1 MGALRQYTR
10 AAAILAAFCC
20 ALAAAGCQIFPDK
33 LHQPVYHNPFPQLH
47 KVAIL
52 PFYNQ
57 SAEPTVDG
65 EAMAMAYYNELQTIQ
80 GFEVMPV
87 GVAKR
92 MLDASGFEP
101 RTAQDFQRLA
111 RLMNVDAVIIGSVT
125 EYTPYY
131 PPRLGLSVDWYA
143 ANPSF
148 HPVPAGYG
156 LPWGTAEEEYIPS
169 TLVTEAEFSLAKEQ
183 LKTQTP
189 EIPPEENRA
198 QADVSPAFHE
208 EIAVNELRAGEDAK
222 PPAGGKSPVQS
233 PKGQTQAPGV
243 KGIVAESPSDLPADW
258 PDPRGFIPP
267 APTPTRPAPRPQHDP
282 IISHTHVYHG
292 HDADFTQRLEN
303 YFYCRD
309 DARFGGYEGYLQ
321 RPDDFTRFCC
331 HLHVTETLAARGGAG
346 ESRVV
351 YRWPLRRY
359 ER

>member
-1 MGALRQYTR
+1 MGAPRHSTR
-10 AAAILAAFCC
+10 AVAVLTVFCC

-65 EAMAMAYYNELQTIQ
+65 EAMAMAYYNELQAIQ

-87 GVAKR
+87 GVAKK
-92 MLDASGFEP
+92 MIEASGFEP

-111 RLMNVDAVIIGSVT
+111 RMMNVDAVIIGSVT
-125 EYTPYY
+125 EFTPYY

-169 TLVTEAEFSLAKEQ
+169 TLVKEAEFSLAKEQ

-189 EIPPEENRA
+189 EIPPEESRA
-198 QADVSPAFHE
+198 KTDVSPASHE
-208 EIAVNELRAGEDAK
+208 EIVANELRTDEGAK
-222 PPAGGKSPVQS
+222 PQVGGKSPVQS
-233 PKGQTQAPGV
+233 PNDSLPGAH
-243 KGIVAESPSDLPADW
+243 GILAESPDDLPANW

-267 APTPTRPAPRPQHDP
+267 APRATRPAPRPQSDP
-282 IISHTHVYHG
+282 IISHTRVYHG
-292 HDADFTQRLEN
+292 HDSEFTQRLEN
-303 YFYCRD
+303 YFYFRD

>member
-1 MGALRQYTR
+1 MGLSRLYSRWGAIF
-10 AAAILAAFCC
+10 AAICC
-20 ALAAAGCQIFPDK
+20 ALAITGCQVFPDT

-52 PFYNQ
+52 PFFNQ

-65 EAMAMAYYNELQTIQ
+65 DAMAMAYYNELQTIQ

-169 TLVTEAEFSLAKEQ
+169 TLVKEAEFSLAQEQ

-189 EIPPEENRA
+189 EIPPEENRTRT
-198 QADVSPAFHE
+198 DVSPASHE
-208 EIAVNELRAGEDAK
+208 EIAVNELREEEGAK
-222 PPAGGKSPVQS
+222 PQAGGKSAVQS
-233 PKGQTQAPGV
+233 PPLSSPGAQGTPGV
-243 KGIVAESPSDLPADW
+243 KGIVTESPDDLPADW
-258 PDPRGFIPP
+258 PDPRGFIPQ
-267 APTPTRPAPRPQHDP
+267 APTSTKPAPRPQSDP
-282 IISHTHVYHG
+282 IITHTRVYHG

-303 YFYCRD
+303 YFYFRD
-309 DARFGGYEGYLQ
+309 DARFGGYEG
-321 RPDDFTRFCC
+321 
-331 HLHVTETLAARGGAG
+331 
-346 ESRVV
+346 
-351 YRWPLRRY
+351 
-359 ER
+359 

>member
-1 MGALRQYTR
+1 MGVPRLSSRWIAIF
-10 AAAILAAFCC
+10 AACCC

-33 LHQPVYHNPFPQLH
+33 LHQPVYHNPFPQMH
-47 KVAIL
+47 KVAVL

-65 EAMAMAYYNELQTIQ
+65 EAIAMAYYNELQAIQ

-92 MLDASGFEP
+92 ILEASGLEP
-101 RTAQDFQRLA
+101 RTPQDFQRLA
-111 RLMNVDAVIIGSVT
+111 RQMNVDAVIIGSVT
-125 EYTPYY
+125 EFTPYY
-131 PPRLGLSVDWYA
+131 PPRLGLAVDWYA
-143 ANPSF
+143 ANPTF

-169 TLVTEAEFSLAKEQ
+169 PLVHEAEFSLAKEQ

-189 EIPPEENRA
+189 EIPPEQNPNHG
-198 QADVSPAFHE
+198 DVTPASHDE
-208 EIAVNELRAGEDAK
+208 VAANELRAEEGAK
-222 PPAGGKSPVQS
+222 PQAGEKSAVQS
-233 PKGQTQAPGV
+233 PV
-243 KGIVAESPSDLPADW
+243 KGIASESPSDLPADW

-267 APTPTRPAPRPQHDP
+267 APSPTRPAPRPQYDP
-282 IISHTHVYHG
+282 IITHTRIYHG
-292 HDADFTQRLEN
+292 HDAEFTQRLEN
-303 YFYCRD
+303 YFYFRD

-321 RPDDFTRFCC
+321 RPDDFIRFCC
-331 HLHVTETLAARGGAG
+331 HTHLTETLAARGGAG